1 MALSAPGNKGGE
13 NGIIPGE
20 PLTDF
25 GSKEEDLVTS
35 LSLLLL
41 ASSPQSSTSPPT
53 PLFSFLHFNTQGDN

>member
-13 NGIIPGE
+13 NGIILGE
-20 PLTDF
+20 SLTDF

-41 ASSPQSSTSPPT
+41 ASSPQSSTSPTHLPFQLPT
-53 PLFSFLHFNTQGDN
+53 FQHPG